1 MAKYSLDTLTSIF
14 LTKNIRKQRDN
25 YPESQRTLVPHADAI
40 SLYHAIKDILEYLNI
55 TSGGTT
61 DLSTT
66 HNSTNVII
74 NSSTGTDAT
83 INQAT
88 TTLAGVMSATDKTNL
103 EALITLSGLA
113 AASTNLGTFTGTII
127 SDNTT
132 IKNALQQLES
142 AITNP
147 DGNGIY
153 GGSGTIAP
161 NTIATLSN
169 NSVFQ
174 IDFVGG
180 NAAIHISDLNEIVT
194 ISSPDGFYA
203 IGTAPAKAS
212 IEGPAGELAF
222 NATTTIYTDTL
233 SGHGIQY

>member
-127 SDNTT
+127 S
-132 IKNALQQLES
+132 
-142 AITNP
+142 
-147 DGNGIY
+147 
-153 GGSGTIAP
+153 
-161 NTIATLSN
+161 
-169 NSVFQ
+169 
-174 IDFVGG
+174 
-180 NAAIHISDLNEIVT
+180 
-194 ISSPDGFYA
+194 
-203 IGTAPAKAS
+203 
-212 IEGPAGELAF
+212 
-222 NATTTIYTDTL
+222 
-233 SGHGIQY
+233 